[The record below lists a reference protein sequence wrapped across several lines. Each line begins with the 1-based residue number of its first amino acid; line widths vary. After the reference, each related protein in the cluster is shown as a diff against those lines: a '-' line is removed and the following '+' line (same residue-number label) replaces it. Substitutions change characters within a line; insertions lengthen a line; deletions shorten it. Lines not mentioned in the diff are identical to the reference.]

1 MPRLRLQTHNCFRF
15 TALLLALTA
24 FAQKP
29 PQTLHPTI
37 EKVTAA
43 VSEERIGATLA
54 KLESFGTRDSNGL
67 VAAPGKGIVASRDW
81 IASEFRSYSPRLAV
95 SFDAHPAKKGG
106 RVVRDTEIVN
116 VLAVLP
122 GKTHPD
128 VHVLVGAH
136 YDTMHIKLK
145 GAAIDAEATAAADLS
160 PGVSDNA
167 SGTAC
172 VMELARVMSQH
183 EFDKTIVFIAFAGE
197 EQGLLGATGYA
208 KRAKETKVQLE
219 ALLNVDT
226 IGTNVTGNGIQAG
239 QRVNVYSGDPM
250 DSPSRSL
257 ARYMREVSERYLPEL
272 SINAVFRADRFGRG
286 GDHTPFHTEG
296 FAAVRVTT
304 PAEQLENQHNEKDT
318 LDRVSIPYTTLVT
331 RGVGATLASLAL
343 APRPPVLS
351 TPGRG
356 PGHYD
361 AVLRWKSPDTEAD
374 LAGYAVLVRSTT
386 APFWEREIYVGRRED
401 FTLKNVSIDELVF
414 GVRAIDADGVAGL
427 VSAPSPPVRRRAT
440 TAPATER

>member
-1 MPRLRLQTHNCFRF
+1 MPYAFFRTHNCCRLA
-15 TALLLALTA
+15 ALLGAFA
-24 FAQKP
+24 VFAQKP
-29 PQTLHPTI
+29 PQSLHPII
-37 EKVTAA
+37 EKVTAG
-43 VSEERIGATLA
+43 VSEERVGVILK
-54 KLESFGTRDSNGL
+54 KLESFETRDSNGL
-67 VAAPGKGIVASRDW
+67 VAGPGKGIAASREW
-81 IASEFRSYSPRLAV
+81 IAAEFRSYSPRLAV
-95 SFDAHPAKKGG
+95 RFDAYPAKKSG

-116 VLAVLP
+116 VVAVLP

-145 GAAIDAEATAAADLS
+145 GTALDPDATAAAEHS

-172 VMELARVMSQH
+172 VMELARVMSQY

-208 KRAKETKVQLE
+208 KRATETKQTIE

-272 SINAVFRADRFGRG
+272 NINAVFRQDRFGRG

-318 LDRVSIPYTTLVT
+318 LDRASIPYTTLVT

-356 PGHYD
+356 PGRYD
-361 AVLRWKSPDTEAD
+361 AVLKWKSPEAESD

-386 APFWEREIYVGRRED
+386 APFWEREIFVGQREEY
-401 FTLKNVSIDELVF
+401 TLKNVSIDEVVL
-414 GVRAIDADGVAGL
+414 GVRAVDVDGVAGL
-427 VSAPSPPVRRRAT
+427 VSAPSAPARRGAT
-440 TAPATER
+440 AAPATAR

>member
-1 MPRLRLQTHNCFRF
+1 MPHLRLKTHKCWRIAAFVF
-15 TALLLALTA
+15 ALAA
-24 FAQKP
+24 FAQRS
-29 PQTLHPTI
+29 PQSLHPAI

-43 VSEERIGATLA
+43 VSEERIGTILA

-67 VAAPGKGIVASRDW
+67 VAAQGKGIAAAREW
-81 IASEFRSYSPRLAV
+81 IAAEFRSYSPRLAV

-116 VLAVLP
+116 VVAVLP
-122 GKTHPD
+122 GKTNPD

-145 GAAIDAEATAAADLS
+145 GASIDAEATAAAELS

-167 SGTAC
+167 SGAAS
-172 VMELARVMSQH
+172 VMELARVMSQL

-197 EQGLLGATGYA
+197 EQGMLGATGYA
-208 KRAKETKVQLE
+208 KRAKATSVQLE

-226 IGTNVTGNGIQAG
+226 IGTSVTGNGIQAG

-272 SINAVFRADRFGRG
+272 SINAVFRQDRFGRG

-304 PAEQLENQHNEKDT
+304 PAEQLENQHNERDT

-356 PGHYD
+356 SGHYD
-361 AVLRWKSPDTEAD
+361 AVLKWKSPDAEAD

-386 APFWEREIYVGRRED
+386 APFWERELYVGRREE

-414 GVRAIDADGVAGL
+414 GVRAIDSDGVAGL
-427 VSAPSPPVRRRAT
+427 VSAPSPSARRRAT
-440 TAPATER
+440 AAPVTER

>member
-1 MPRLRLQTHNCFRF
+1 MTLSSSRTYFYPLGA
-15 TALLLALTA
+15 ALICALAA

-29 PQTLHPTI
+29 PQALHPTI
-37 EKVTAA
+37 EKVTSG
-43 VSEERIGATLA
+43 VSEERVGAVLK
-54 KLESFGTRDSNGL
+54 KLESFETRDSNGV
-67 VAAPGKGIVASRDW
+67 VAGPGKGIVAAREW
-81 IASEFRSYSPRLAV
+81 IAAEFRSYSPRLAV
-95 SFDAHPAKKGG
+95 RFDAHAAKKGT
-106 RVVRDTEIVN
+106 RIVRDTEIVN
-116 VLAVLP
+116 VVAVLP
-122 GKTHPD
+122 GRIHPE
-128 VHVLVGAH
+128 VHVLVGGH
-136 YDTMHIKLK
+136 YDTMHMKLK
-145 GAAIDAEATAAADLS
+145 GTALDAEATAAAEYS

-172 VMELARVMSQH
+172 VMELARVMSQY

-208 KRAKETKVQLE
+208 KRAKETKETVE

-257 ARYMREVSERYLPEL
+257 ARYMREISERYLPEL

-286 GDHTPFHTEG
+286 GDHTPFHAEG

-356 PGHYD
+356 TSRYD
-361 AVLRWKSPDTEAD
+361 AAMKWKLPEAEPD
-374 LAGYAVLVRSTT
+374 LAGYLVLLRSTT
-386 APFWEREIYVGRRED
+386 APYWEREIFVGQREEY
-401 FTLKNVSIDELVF
+401 TLKNVSIDEVVL
-414 GVRAIDADGVAGL
+414 GVRAVDVDGVAGL
-427 VSAPSPPVRRRAT
+427 VSTAAGPGRRVP
-440 TAPATER
+440 TAVPATGR

>member
-1 MPRLRLQTHNCFRF
+1 MLHARFQTHRRNRAATLLC
-15 TALLLALTA
+15 ALAV

-29 PQTLHPTI
+29 PQSLHPTI
-37 EKVTAA
+37 EKVTAG
-43 VSEERIGATLA
+43 VSEERVGAILR
-54 KLESFGTRDSNGL
+54 KLESFGTRDSNGV
-67 VAAPGKGIVASRDW
+67 VAGPGKGIAASRDW
-81 IASEFRSYSPRLAV
+81 IAAEFQSYSPRLAV
-95 SFDAHPAKKGG
+95 SLDAHPAKKGG
-106 RVVRDTEIVN
+106 RMVRDAEIVN
-116 VLAVLP
+116 VVAMLK
-122 GKTHPD
+122 GKTQPD
-128 VHVLVGAH
+128 VYVLVGAH
-136 YDTMHIKLK
+136 YDTMHMKFN
-145 GAAIDAEATAAADLS
+145 GTTFDAEATAAAELA

-208 KRAKETKVQLE
+208 KRAAETKMKLE
-219 ALLNVDT
+219 ALVNVDT

-272 SINAVFRADRFGRG
+272 RINAIFRRDRFGRG
-286 GDHTPFHTEG
+286 GDHTPFHAEG

-318 LDRVSIPYTTLVT
+318 LERVSIPYATLVT

-343 APRPPVLS
+343 APRPPVVS

-356 PGHYD
+356 TSRYD
-361 AVLRWKSPDTEAD
+361 AVIKWSSPEIEPD
-374 LAGYAVLVRSTT
+374 LAGYAVMLRSTT
-386 APFWEREIYVGRRED
+386 APFWEREIFVGRREEY
-401 FTLKNVSIDELVF
+401 TLKNVSIDEVVL
-414 GVRAIDADGVAGL
+414 GVRAIDGDGVAGL
-427 VSAPSPPVRRRAT
+427 VSAASLPARRGSP
-440 TAPATER
+440 TAPATAR